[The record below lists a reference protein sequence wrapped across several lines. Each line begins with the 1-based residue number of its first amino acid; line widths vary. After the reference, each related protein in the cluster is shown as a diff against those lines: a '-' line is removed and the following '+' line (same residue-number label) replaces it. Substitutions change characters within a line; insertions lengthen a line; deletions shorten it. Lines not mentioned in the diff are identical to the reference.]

1 MDAVVCLKHIFA
13 EKLCPM
19 RDFKILRV
27 EESFVV
33 GYASI
38 AINRKLPGRMEPFA
52 STFRIS
58 PERNYC
64 V

>member
-1 MDAVVCLKHIFA
+1 MDAVVSQKHTFA
-13 EKLCPM
+13 GKLCPM
-19 RDFKILRV
+19 RDFEILRV

-33 GYASI
+33 GQAST
-38 AINRKLPGRMEPFA
+38 AINRKLPGTMDPLA

-58 PERNYC
+58 AERNYC

>member
-1 MDAVVCLKHIFA
+1 MDAVVCPKHTFA
-13 EKLCPM
+13 RKLCPM
-19 RDFKILRV
+19 RDFEILRV

-33 GYASI
+33 GYAPI
-38 AINRKLPGRMEPFA
+38 AINRKMPSTMEPFA

-58 PERNYC
+58 AERNYC